1 MFRQINSLVT
11 HLVTLLS
18 RNFCQKCMRENSRNF
33 CETLEYAENEVP
45 YNPHYDIVT
54 LSRKN

>member
-1 MFRQINSLVT
+1 
-11 HLVTLLS
+11 
-18 RNFCQKCMRENSRNF
+18 MRENSRNF